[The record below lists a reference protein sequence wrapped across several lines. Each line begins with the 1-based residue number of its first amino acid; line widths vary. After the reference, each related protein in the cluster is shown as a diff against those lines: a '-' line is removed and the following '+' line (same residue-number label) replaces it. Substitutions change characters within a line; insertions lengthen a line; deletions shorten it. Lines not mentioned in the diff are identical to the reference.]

1 MDYSDDFKSRYAND
15 SEKRSE
21 QEFVQRQLESARKTA
36 VLKFLTKEARE
47 RLSNVKIARPEVA
60 EAIETGILNAVQT
73 GSIKEPITDEK
84 LREILEQV
92 SAKRD
97 FKIIK

>member
-60 EAIETGILNAVQT
+60 
-73 GSIKEPITDEK
+73 DEK